1 MKSPLYQQIHEIIRL
16 IPSGKVA
23 TYGQIAEIVGGCTA
37 RMVGYATSTIP
48 VNSDIPWQRVINYKG
63 KISSRSRVPGELLQQ
78 ELLEGEGIIF
88 DQLGKT
94 NLKYYRWN
102 GETELNLEN

>member
-1 MKSPLYQQIHEIIRL
+1 MKSPLYQQIHELIRL

-37 RMVGYATSTIP
+37 RTVGYAASTIP
-48 VNSDIPWQRVINYKG
+48 VDSEIPWQRVINYKG
-63 KISSRSRVPGELLQQ
+63 KISSRNRVSVELLQQ
-78 ELLEGEGIIF
+78 ELLEGEGIQF
-88 DQLGKT
+88 DSLGKT

-102 GETELNLEN
+102 GETE